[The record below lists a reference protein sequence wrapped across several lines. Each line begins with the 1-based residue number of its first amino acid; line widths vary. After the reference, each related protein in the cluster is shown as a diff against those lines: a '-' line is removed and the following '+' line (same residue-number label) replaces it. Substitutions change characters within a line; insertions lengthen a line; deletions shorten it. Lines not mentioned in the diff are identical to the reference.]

1 MKRVKRFLIGSLF
14 LGVFG
19 GVALADDQPA
29 DPAAG
34 AAADANM
41 GAPPVAAAVT
51 AARWPRAVIDRPLT
65 LPSALP
71 LVGADFLVSKL
82 TATVGTTTVSST
94 ATLLDA
100 AVGFGVTDDFELNTL
115 TPTYA
120 VRTSPEGRAKGPLD
134 LGIGYKLLRGAM
146 DGKLEVIARAVIGY
160 DLEASTVR
168 PLRLG
173 VQVQYNATP
182 AVAILSHDLGTGN
195 AGISIALD
203 ATPKPIYLTLPI
215 GIGFQ
220 ATPEL
225 WIEADTL
232 LFQSIKI
239 SNAPNVSIADATPL
253 LLTGILNTLDR
264 HLDLLG
270 YAGFYDLQHAGDS
283 FSFGVGFRYYPGK
296 V

>member
-1 MKRVKRFLIGSLF
+1 MSLVNRFLIGSLF
-14 LGVFG
+14 LGSLG
-19 GVALADDQPA
+19 SVALADDQPA

-34 AAADANM
+34 
-41 GAPPVAAAVT
+41 PTFAVVVP
-51 AARWPRAVIDRPLT
+51 AARWPASVFDRPLT
-65 LPSALP
+65 LPSGLP
-71 LVGADFLVSKL
+71 LVGADFFIYGS
-82 TATVGTTTVSST
+82 TVRLGTTTVSST
-94 ATLLDA
+94 GTLLDA
-100 AVGFGVTDDFELNTL
+100 AVGYGVTDDLELNTL
-115 TPTYA
+115 TPTYT
-120 VRTSPEGRAKGPLD
+120 VYTSPKGTAKGPLD

-160 DLEASTVR
+160 QLELGGFR

-173 VQVQYNATP
+173 VQVQYNVTP
-182 AVAILSHDLGTGN
+182 KVAIISHDLANGN

-203 ATPKPIYLTLPI
+203 GTPKLVYLTLPV
-215 GIGFQ
+215 GVAFQ

-239 SNAPNVSIADATPL
+239 SNSDTVSIADATPL
-253 LLTGILNTLDR
+253 LLTGIYNTMDG

-270 YAGFYDLQHAGDS
+270 YAGFSDLQHAGDT